1 MKHLLSPED
10 FAHLPQQAVD
20 LFEQGYSCAQAIAIA
35 FAPALGLEK
44 DQAARISTAF
54 GAGGCGRAGTCGAI
68 SGALMVIGLAH
79 GRVRADDK
87 AARDR
92 TYELGNKLMAEF
104 EKRYGSTECREI
116 LGVDISDPSGNQ
128 RATDE
133 GLFQTVC
140 AGLVGDVAKQLTR
153 AL

>member
-1 MKHLLSPED
+1 MKHPLSPD
-10 FAHLPQQAVD
+10 QLIDLPRQAVD
-20 LFEQGYSCAQAIAIA
+20 LFERGYSCAQAIAIA
-35 FAPALGLEK
+35 FAPALGLEE
-44 DQAARISTAF
+44 DQAARVSTAF

-92 TYELGNKLMAEF
+92 TYELGNKLMADF

-116 LGVDISDPSGNQ
+116 LGVDISDPAGNQ
-128 RATDE
+128 RAKNE
-133 GLFQTVC
+133 GLFQRVC

-153 AL
+153 VL